1 MLTRFKM
8 AHYTLKYFLKSKE
21 NNLSMKDSKER
32 PVIMKDNMKQK
43 MYISQMIDMI
53 FYLKI

>member
-32 PVIMKDNMKQK
+32 LTGN
-43 MYISQMIDMI
+43 YEG
-53 FYLKI
+53 